1 MRLRHSFDGSGINF
15 VIVKFGNMLD
25 KWKNYNYSYSHK
37 RSGFF
42 SDDTSESV
50 TAAAKG
56 IEEEE

>member
-42 SDDTSESV
+42 QMIYQKV
-50 TAAAKG
+50 
-56 IEEEE
+56 

>member
-1 MRLRHSFDGSGINF
+1 MRLWYKFCNCKVSEICLTSGKITII
-15 VIVKFGNMLD
+15 VIAIKERL
-25 KWKNYNYSYSHK
+25 
-37 RSGFF
+37 F